1 MEAKLHEPVRWD
13 IGIEVMFR
21 TSKRSMADK
30 QTICK
35 QPSLNTS
42 NPNTSSDESLAN
54 DEDMDQILQEI
65 ENRNKYP
72 SLKNAKKRDSDKM
85 FSRAESF
92 AKDEDMDRILNEI
105 DDQSKY
111 NPSSKYDKKRTL
123 FAGNEGIPPD
133 EELNQFFVDVEKRN
147 EELKE
152 LLQVVESSSEG
163 NEGRQ
168 SRINSASEKGSSDSL
183 VEQLMRQELHDD
195 DKDKKGLNSKF
206 SCKANRSRKLA
217 TSASEQELD
226 QMLAEL
232 LEL

>member
-1 MEAKLHEPVRWD
+1 
-13 IGIEVMFR
+13 
-21 TSKRSMADK
+21 MADK

-72 SLKNAKKRDSDKM
+72 SLKNAKKRDSDKL

-168 SRINSASEKGSSDSL
+168 SRINSASAKGSSDSL
-183 VEQLMRQELHDD
+183 IEQLMRQELHDD

-206 SCKANRSRKLA
+206 SCKANRGRKLA

-232 LEL
+232 LELWTEQRVNIV

>member
-65 ENRNKYP
+65 ENRNNYP

-152 LLQVVESSSEG
+152 LLQVVENSSEG
-163 NEGRQ
+163 NGGRQ
-168 SRINSASEKGSSDSL
+168 SRINSASAKGSSDSL

-206 SCKANRSRKLA
+206 SCKANRGRKLA